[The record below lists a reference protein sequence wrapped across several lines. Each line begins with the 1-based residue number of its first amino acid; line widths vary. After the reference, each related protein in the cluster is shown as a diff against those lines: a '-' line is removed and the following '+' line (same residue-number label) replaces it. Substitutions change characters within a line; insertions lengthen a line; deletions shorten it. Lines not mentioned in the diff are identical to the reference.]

1 MISFSIN
8 MSTIFDYAGQIV
20 RTMLPVVYVTAG
32 LSLGFVVVNKII
44 SAFR

>member
-1 MISFSIN
+1 MSFDLDIARIFGYAE
-8 MSTIFDYAGQIV
+8 TIIEA
-20 RTMLPVVYVTAG
+20 MLPVVYVVAG